1 MDEGKHPYIDR
12 DISVYCA
19 EEETRGPTNL
29 DMADGNGYFTI
40 GGSKIEMRLFLSD
53 IISNLS

>member
-40 GGSKIEMRLFLSD
+40 GGSKIEMRLFF
-53 IISNLS
+53 I